1 MIPPFW
7 LPLSLLLPWLVVAWR
22 RAIRAQDRRILLLL
36 GYLMLVV
43 LFSPARQAKRGVYIT
58 PGTPA
63 LALLT
68 TPSSAPCWSGSGQ
81 GGYWPGSA
89 GCWEG

>member
-1 MIPPFW
+1 M
-7 LPLSLLLPWLVVAWR
+7 VAWR

-36 GYLMLVV
+36 GYLVLVV
-43 LFSPARQAKRGVYIT
+43 LFFSCSPGKRGVYIT

-68 TPSSAPCWSGSGQ
+68 APFIGTLLVRV
-81 GGYWPGSA
+81 WPGRLLA
-89 GCWEG
+89 GLGWLLGG